1 MGLGQGAPITDAAK
15 GAVGGV
21 IIGTI
26 AGDAGKGVA
35 IGALT
40 TTIFGGFKRQ
50 NRKQQEQQWRQQQYQ
65 QQQQQH
71 QQQQYQQQVQALT
84 HNFNRAVAA
93 CMSARKYQIQ

>member
-50 NRKQQEQQWRQQQYQ
+50 NRKQREEQWRQQQYQ
-65 QQQQQH
+65 QQHYQQH
-71 QQQQYQQQVQALT
+71 VQALT